1 MPPARGHLSGKRK
14 RPAMSEEG
22 WNLLKARKK
31 SGASVRGA
39 SRVVS
44 EKILEIR
51 LASGASQVPIDV

>member
-1 MPPARGHLSGKRK
+1 
-14 RPAMSEEG
+14 MSEEG

-44 EKILEIR
+44 EKILEIC